1 VLFQLD
7 YDDARTMEQRFAPM
21 TAQDLMGLGHYEIAL
36 RPCLD
41 GRTAG
46 VVTATTLPPVEAVTD
61 ATMLAAASRQRYG
74 VDRADVEAAL
84 LARIQTNT
92 SERGYGRTARRR
104 SS

>member
-1 VLFQLD
+1 MS
-7 YDDARTMEQRFAPM
+7 AH
-21 TAQDLMGLGHYEIAL
+21 DLMGLGHYEIAL

-46 VVTATTLPPVEAVTD
+46 VVTATTLPPVEPVTD
-61 ATMLAAASRQRYG
+61 GAAVARSSRERYG
-74 VDRADVEAAL
+74 VPRAEVEAAL

-92 SERGYGRTARRR
+92 SDRGYGRTPRWR